1 MIKHVFIFNNHG
13 KPRLVANYEYLDV
26 NATQALL
33 RQIFTLVSDRPD
45 SACNF
50 VETSGIKELQGQD
63 LKVIYRH
70 YATLYFVFLADSSES
85 QLGVLDLIQ
94 VLVESL
100 DRVFENVCELDVVFR
115 PDEVRHVLN
124 EIVAGGMVLETNL
137 TEVVGVVK
145 EMNKKA
151 GVMGRSSDARW

>member
-1 MIKHVFIFNNHG
+1 MHWCQRTSSRG
-13 KPRLVANYEYLDV
+13 KV
-26 NATQALL
+26 
-33 RQIFTLVSDRPD
+33 QIFFWSCVDDR
-45 SACNF
+45 SF
-50 VETSGIKELQGQD
+50 TQ
-63 LKVIYRH
+63 H

-124 EIVAGGMVLETNL
+124 EVVAGGMVLETNL
-137 TEVVGVVK
+137 TEIVGVIK

-151 GVMGRSSDARW
+151 GVVGRSSDVRW